1 VFFIDIERIEGLSV
15 PFQHPVMPFMPRL
28 KHGFEKLHEA
38 VPAAYVLGRAAP
50 RAIYECGIVNIGLA
64 VAHALDDDVV
74 NPVVAEIIDIFE
86 PIDAAINQGFQA
98 EAFGS
103 INLALIENIV
113 GIGFAINLVADPEL
127 EQVRVTPSHRHLNDF
142 VQRDQGRR
150 RRDVGASPYPRLRVP
165 KLNQYPGDR
174 LNHRVLGARPG
185 VRISWVRHFR
195 RQSRQNCDLK
205 PSE

>member
-1 VFFIDIERIEGLSV
+1 MMSL
-15 PFQHPVMPFMPRL
+15 
-28 KHGFEKLHEA
+28 
-38 VPAAYVLGRAAP
+38 
-50 RAIYECGIVNIGLA
+50 
-64 VAHALDDDVV
+64 

-174 LNHRVLGARPG
+174 LNHRVLGARQG
-185 VRISWVRHFR
+185 FESLGCAIFDASQDKTANTISR
-195 RQSRQNCDLK
+195 RANE
-205 PSE
+205 PSG